1 MSPLDA
7 GPSIL
12 PRDILYIHTVLHG
25 TIMTLPS
32 FDPPQYDE
40 LREWWKTYRGNTD
53 VLRLILEVQSQRYAI
68 AEMRMMAD
76 AARRQAAEEAPELLA
91 KGRALPKL
99 HRRLEQELKRG
110 GRIYP
115 EPKLSK
121 AEAERIKVPP
131 RRYD

>member
-1 MSPLDA
+1 MV
-7 GPSIL
+7 L
-12 PRDILYIHTVLHG
+12 P
-25 TIMTLPS
+25 P

-40 LREWWKTYRGNTD
+40 LREWWLQYRGNTD
-53 VLRLILEVQSQRYAI
+53 VLRLILEVQAQRYAI

-76 AARRQAAEEAPELLA
+76 AARRQAADEAPELLH
-91 KGRALPKL
+91 KGRALPQL

-121 AEAERIKVPP
+121 EDKRRRSSHEP
-131 RRYD
+131 R

>member
-1 MSPLDA
+1 
-7 GPSIL
+7 
-12 PRDILYIHTVLHG
+12 
-25 TIMTLPS
+25 MTLPS

-76 AARRQAAEEAPELLA
+76 AARRQAAEEAPELLG

-99 HRRLEQELKRG
+99 QRRLEQELKRG